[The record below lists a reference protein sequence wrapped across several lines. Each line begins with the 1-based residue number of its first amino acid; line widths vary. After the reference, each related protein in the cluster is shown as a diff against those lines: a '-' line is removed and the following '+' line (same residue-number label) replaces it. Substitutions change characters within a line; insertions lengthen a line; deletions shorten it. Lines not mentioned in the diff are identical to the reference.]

1 MLNRIMIVAASSAF
15 MLSAT
20 TVVAQSIPFAEVD
33 TNADSMLSNEE
44 LVAAFGVDG
53 AAILLADDGDGD
65 DMLSM
70 QEIRVTAGMG
80 TAEPEERAESLD
92 TEDPDYRDEETPVNP
107 TTDFGEGFIS
117 EEDESEG
124 GDG

>member
-1 MLNRIMIVAASSAF
+1 MLNRMMIVAASSAF
-15 MLSAT
+15 VLSAT
-20 TVVAQSIPFAEVD
+20 TAMSQGIPFVEVD

-53 AAILLADDGDGD
+53 AEILLADDGDGD
-65 DMLSM
+65 GMLSI
-70 QEIRVTAGMG
+70 QEIRVTAGMDP
-80 TAEPEERAESLD
+80 AERAESLD

-124 GDG
+124 GGG

>member
-1 MLNRIMIVAASSAF
+1 MLNRLMIVAASSAF

-33 TNADSMLSNEE
+33 TNSDSMLSNEE

-53 AAILLADDGDGD
+53 AAILMADDSDGD
-65 DMLSM
+65 SMLSM
-70 QEIRVTAGMG
+70 QEIRVTAGMD
-80 TAEPEERAESLD
+80 TAEPKERAESLD